1 MEKFCSPQVAEENLY
16 LSSTVFYMTYK
27 NMFSDSG
34 HISIPPILALHDSKI
49 TSPGDLGKI
58 ELLCKQVHELDLTK
72 NSITDWEQVTK
83 LNVHCISV
91 ATMLNDQIKPIQ

>member
-1 MEKFCSPQVAEENLY
+1 
-16 LSSTVFYMTYK
+16 MTYK

-49 TSPGDLGKI
+49 TSPGDLEKI

-83 LNVHCISV
+83 LNVHYISV
-91 ATMLNDQIKPIQ
+91 ATMLNDWFYCSKTLNYLAFQSFDFEHS